1 MTTLQQLS
9 AAATCPNPWCASRE
23 LPDEPDKGPMLFHG
37 LYQSMC
43 IGCPICGLK
52 GPIRYTEAE
61 AWAAWNDRGQLV
73 EVQPCPSCHGMNT
86 SCPDGCGRDPETG
99 ELNGTRLVEVQAD
112 DATVE
117 RMQEAEDRAWE
128 EAREL
133 VRGTNADMCKGGAGQ
148 AYRLIIERLTS
159 AVHNR
164 ELRTF
169 AGRVAAMKG
178 PKL

>member
-1 MTTLQQLS
+1 MTLEQLS
-9 AAATCPNPWCASRE
+9 AAAAELLPCPFCGGDAHWSPTYVDRDTPGTVECAN
-23 LPDEPDKGPMLFHG
+23 
-37 LYQSMC
+37 
-43 IGCPICGLK
+43 GCGATVIASGSK
-52 GPIRYTEAE
+52 AKRI
-61 AWAAWNDRGQLV
+61 AAWNTRTGQLV